1 MFQFAFDTRLFTFTA
16 PPQSKPLLQ
25 LPPTIAEEGVK
36 DRAGAHKIRIS

>member
-16 PPQSKPLLQ
+16 PPHFKPLLQ
-25 LPPTIAEEGVK
+25 LPPTIAEEDVK